1 MSPIHFLRPADRQ
14 SLLAWYGIRGMV
26 NEDGTIEAHTEEDR
40 QFVIR
45 VHGMSLSHQR
55 IQREL
60 IDAHGDEGLREL
72 VAELDVVRDPPHRT
86 DAASIVTGTPSE
98 MVRQSGGRN
107 PSERPDLSESR
118 PTVPACRL
126 PILLGVVERFH
137 VDGVLD
143 VNDAARRTWHP
154 RFAIAC
160 LPSTA
165 SLFERHHDL

>member
-60 IDAHGDEGLREL
+60 IEEHGDEGLREL
-72 VAELDVVRDPPHRT
+72 VAELDVVRDPP
-86 DAASIVTGTPSE
+86 
-98 MVRQSGGRN
+98 
-107 PSERPDLSESR
+107 
-118 PTVPACRL
+118 
-126 PILLGVVERFH
+126 
-137 VDGVLD
+137 
-143 VNDAARRTWHP
+143 
-154 RFAIAC
+154 
-160 LPSTA
+160 STA
-165 SLFERHHDL
+165 PTPPAS